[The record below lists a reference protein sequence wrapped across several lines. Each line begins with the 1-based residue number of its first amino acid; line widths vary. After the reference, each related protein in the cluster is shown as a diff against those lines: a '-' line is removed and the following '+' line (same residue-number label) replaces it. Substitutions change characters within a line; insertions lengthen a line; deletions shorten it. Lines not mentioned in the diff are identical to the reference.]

1 MTDGDGDGDELGP
14 GAQHGYPDAYLQNA
28 SYYSYMGP
36 GNDIADGAGSTG
48 PSGEAGAY
56 DYPPGPHDGRGVLL
70 YHPVDGGLGQ
80 PLTHDATQGSYNQH
94 GYRHHH
100 NHHDRHS
107 YGHGPPAG
115 YGGLADGDA
124 GGCIIDTHGSV
135 GFPEGSY
142 PYGGGAGGG
151 PEPGFSSDA
160 GALGRHG
167 DGGGHLLQHELDN
180 NSDLLAIY
188 EAAGG
193 GAGGVGLA
201 GGGGRGGGPGGTGGR
216 SQFSYGSTSTPSPGG
231 GGVLSPSHAALLAN
245 GLARQP
251 GVNLD
256 INYEVEIQLSDS
268 APIGQGQFGSVF
280 RGLYKGHPVAIK
292 MLPKM
297 FLGDASLADLET
309 FIQEA
314 AVLSGVD
321 HQNVVKFYGGCLQPP
336 YVFIVEELMERSLAD
351 VLYKAPA
358 EPFPLRRVLSV
369 ALDIARGLHY
379 LHCCNPA
386 IVHRDLKP
394 ENILLDAAGTAKISD
409 FGLARCK
416 YQSYLKTNRREAGSL
431 AYMAPE
437 CFDARVGKLTD
448 RLDVFSFG
456 VLLWVMITRSFPWQ
470 GMRTHEFLQRMVI
483 GGGRLAVPQDDNVCP
498 LALRRIMSA
507 CWADAPSER
516 PSCEEI
522 IGELER
528 MLKYMPAEGAEAC
541 VVSSTNG
548 SGATSKDQPLAAS
561 ASLPSA
567 GDGANGGASSPK

>member
-1 MTDGDGDGDELGP
+1 MTDEGEADADVGEGVHP
-14 GAQHGYPDAYLQNA
+14 GYPDAHQQHVT
-28 SYYSYMGP
+28 YYSHMGP
-36 GNDIADGAGSTG
+36 VNGGAALGPDGAGDG
-48 PSGEAGAY
+48 GAY
-56 DYPPGPHDGRGVLL
+56 DYGPGPYDGS
-70 YHPVDGGLGQ
+70 
-80 PLTHDATQGSYNQH
+80 ATQHYYNPGDAGPGQH
-94 GYRHHH
+94 PHYGAGFAYSQGGYGQ
-100 NHHDRHS
+100 
-107 YGHGPPAG
+107 GH
-115 YGGLADGDA
+115 YGGLMDGSA

-151 PEPGFSSDA
+151 PDAGFSSDA

-167 DGGGHLLQHELDN
+167 DGGGHLLPPDLEN
-180 NSDLLAIY
+180 EDLLAIY

-193 GAGGVGLA
+193 GAGGLGMAGMGL
-201 GGGGRGGGPGGTGGR
+201 GGGGGGGPGGTGGR
-216 SQFSYGSTSTPSPGG
+216 SQFSYGSTSTPSAGG
-231 GGVLSPSHAALLAN
+231 AGSVLSPSHAALLAN

-280 RGLYKGHPVAIK
+280 RGVYKGRPVAIK

-321 HQNVVKFYGGCLQPP
+321 HENVVKFYGGCLQPP
-336 YVFIVEELMERSLAD
+336 YVFIVEELMDRSLAD
-351 VLYKAPA
+351 VLYKNPA
-358 EPFPLRRVLSV
+358 EPFPLRRVLAV

-394 ENILLDAAGTAKISD
+394 ENILLDATGTAKISD

-522 IGELER
+522 IGDLER
-528 MLKYMPAEGAEAC
+528 MLKYMPAEAAEAC
-541 VVSSTNG
+541 AGSSASAGISKGLLPTSSSTG
-548 SGATSKDQPLAAS
+548 
-561 ASLPSA
+561 LPVA
-567 GDGANGGASSPK
+567 HTGTNGGGIGSV

>member
-1 MTDGDGDGDELGP
+1 M
-14 GAQHGYPDAYLQNA
+14 
-28 SYYSYMGP
+28 
-36 GNDIADGAGSTG
+36 
-48 PSGEAGAY
+48 
-56 DYPPGPHDGRGVLL
+56 
-70 YHPVDGGLGQ
+70 
-80 PLTHDATQGSYNQH
+80 
-94 GYRHHH
+94 
-100 NHHDRHS
+100 
-107 YGHGPPAG
+107 
-115 YGGLADGDA
+115 
-124 GGCIIDTHGSV
+124 
-135 GFPEGSY
+135 
-142 PYGGGAGGG
+142 
-151 PEPGFSSDA
+151 
-160 GALGRHG
+160 
-167 DGGGHLLQHELDN
+167 
-180 NSDLLAIY
+180 AIY

-193 GAGGVGLA
+193 GAGGAGLA
-201 GGGGRGGGPGGTGGR
+201 GLASLGLGGRSGGGGPGGTGGR
-216 SQFSYGSTSTPSPGG
+216 SQFSYGSTSTPSAGGAGG

-280 RGLYKGHPVAIK
+280 RGEYKGHPVAIK

-336 YVFIVEELMERSLAD
+336 YVFIVEELMDRSLAD
-351 VLYKAPA
+351 VLYKEPA
-358 EPFPLRRVLSV
+358 EPFPLRRVLAV

-379 LHCCNPA
+379 LHRCNPA

-394 ENILLDAAGTAKISD
+394 ENILLDASGTAKISD

-456 VLLWVMITRSFPWQ
+456 VLLWVMITRAFPWQ

-522 IGELER
+522 IGDLER
-528 MLKYMPAEGAEAC
+528 MLKYMPAEDAC
-541 VVSSTNG
+541 AVSHG
-548 SGATSKDQPLAAS
+548 SGSNDAPLTSSKSVLPAAGAQEDGGAAS
-561 ASLPSA
+561 PQ
-567 GDGANGGASSPK
+567 